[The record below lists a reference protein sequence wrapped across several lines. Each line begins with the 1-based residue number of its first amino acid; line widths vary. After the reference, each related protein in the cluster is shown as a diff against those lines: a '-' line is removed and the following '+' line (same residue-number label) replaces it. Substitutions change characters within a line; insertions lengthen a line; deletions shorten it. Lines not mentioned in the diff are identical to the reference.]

1 MDFSNRNAQSQSS
14 APGARTPS
22 SAGGSFTPSGG
33 GNNKSKKMNRGELS
47 RIFTVAAVVVVA
59 ILIAA
64 VIALLISSNNNVKA
78 ESKYVD
84 TNKLQAVFLNT
95 GQVYFGHI
103 KSLNDKYFVV
113 TDIYYLQASN
123 SSGSSSSSSSGN
135 NITLVKL
142 GCELHEPYDQM
153 VINSSQVT
161 FWENLQDGGQVAKAV
176 ATFQKDNP
184 NGQKCADQSSSAS
197 TNSTNNAQ
205 NAPATNGSSTN
216 SGSTTGTGTGT
227 SGQ

>member
-14 APGARTPS
+14 APSARNT
-22 SAGGSFTPSGG
+22 SAGGGFSPNG
-33 GNNKSKKMNRGELS
+33 GNNNKAKKADSGEFK
-47 RIFTVAAVVVVA
+47 RILTVLGVLVVA
-59 ILIAA
+59 ILIGA
-64 VIALLISSNNNVKA
+64 VIALLVSSNNNVKA
-78 ESKYVD
+78 ESKYVE

-103 KSLNDKYFVV
+103 KSLNEKYFVV
-113 TDIYYLQASN
+113 TDIYYLQATNSN
-123 SSGSSSSSSSGN
+123 AAGSSSAGN
-135 NITLVKL
+135 NVTLVKL

-176 ATFQKDNP
+176 STFQKDNP

-197 TNSTNNAQ
+197 TNSANSAQ
-205 NAPATNGSSTN
+205 NANSSSSSSNGSN
-216 SGSTTGTGTGT
+216 SNGSN
-227 SGQ
+227 SSNP